1 MSLAIGW
8 DWHNFETSI
17 SAEYVSHV
25 FAQLATQKL
34 NLKKAQCRPWE
45 YLVTRRN
52 IGDFWLWLTDDSTL
66 KYLFNSTKKVT
77 FFPSVFWL
85 LIFCL
90 ANGGLDWS
98 ALTESR
104 VKLDIQNRNSF
115 RRADQTIDFQA
126 KFQFNTQASVW
137 GLQMVNIWYF

>member
-34 NLKKAQCRPWE
+34 NLRKAQCRPWE

-52 IGDFWLWLTDDSTL
+52 IGNFWLWLTDDSTL
-66 KYLFNSTKKVT
+66 KYLFNSTKKFT

-115 RRADQTIDFQA
+115 RLGTKLLIFSNIYNLGW
-126 KFQFNTQASVW
+126 KVQFSHYEW
-137 GLQMVNIWYF
+137 